1 MPRIAFRL
9 AATRLIQRQN
19 RRDGVAVVMIAIGS
33 TRLRDVDVAGDL
45 LVRKRLNRVAK
56 QLPHQPCCLCMKSL
70 NLGQV
75 EQNLAPIDYG
85 ILQWSTSGWPRNDG
99 QREPAPEVVDDVQ
112 RTLRRARTYET
123 IPHQQCASYLH
134 AQNDSHNFQCVS
146 FAVVQIQGLSD

>member
-9 AATRLIQRQN
+9 AATRLIQIQN

-56 QLPHQPCCLCMKSL
+56 QLPHQPCCLCIESL
-70 NLGQV
+70 YLVLVEHNLS
-75 EQNLAPIDYG
+75 LIDYV
-85 ILQWSTSGWPRNDG
+85 ILQCSTSGWPRNDG

-112 RTLRRARTYET
+112 LTLRLART
-123 IPHQQCASYLH
+123 
-134 AQNDSHNFQCVS
+134 
-146 FAVVQIQGLSD
+146 